1 MRSRKRGLV
10 KILGFVAA
18 CAAIA
23 VGTSVPAQRLL
34 AFPGRLDEVQGQNIT
49 VPWSRWLPLT
59 VATDRQKPMIISGAE
74 AIKIQAPKAGHYWLR
89 LRLFGWIPW
98 RGVPVDVM
106 KPQYVIPGGESLG
119 IVAHTRGVMVTG
131 FEPIYIHGRASD
143 PAVEAGIE
151 RGDVIMRVDG
161 TPVAH
166 LRILQQRI
174 ARDGAQQ
181 KAVHLLVQ
189 GARTAHERTVM
200 PIWHDHAWHIGVIV
214 QDKTSGVGT
223 LTFYNAATHQYTA
236 LGHSISDGLT
246 RRPVGLS
253 LGRVTGAEIV
263 GIVPATQSQPGQKVG
278 ILAGPGN
285 VSGTAGF
292 NGRFGVVGHLD
303 HRPILGP
310 QKALP
315 LALPDQVHPG
325 PAKLVTVLAGQVPE
339 SFAIDILKTA
349 QQYSPEVKGIMFKVT
364 DPRLL
369 EHTGGIIQGMSGSPI
384 IQNGRLV
391 GAVTHVLVNRP
402 NLGFGCYAYWMASQK
417 SYRGL

>member
-1 MRSRKRGLV
+1 MGRRTGKFV
-10 KILGFVAA
+10 KILGLIAA
-18 CAAIA
+18 LAVMA

-59 VATDRQKPMIISGAE
+59 IAADHQKPRIISGAQV
-74 AIKIQAPKAGHYWLR
+74 IKMEAPKAGHYWVR
-89 LRLFGWIPW
+89 LRLFGWIPF

-106 KPQYVIPGGESLG
+106 RPQYVIPGGESLG
-119 IVAHTRGVMVTG
+119 IVAHTQGVMVTG
-131 FEPIYIHGRASD
+131 FESIYIRGRASD
-143 PAVEAGIE
+143 PAVQAGIE
-151 RGDVIMRVDG
+151 RGDVILRVDQR
-161 TPVAH
+161 PVANVKV
-166 LRILQQRI
+166 LQERI
-174 ARDGAQQ
+174 AQDGSRQ

-189 GARTAHERTVM
+189 GARTDHERTVM
-200 PIWHDHAWHIGVIV
+200 PLWYDHAWQIGVVV

-223 LTFYNAATHQYTA
+223 LTFYNGVTGQYTA

-246 RRPVGLS
+246 RRPVSLS
-253 LGRVTGAEIV
+253 TGRVTGADIV
-263 GIVPATQSQPGQKVG
+263 GVVPATQSQPGQKVG

-292 NGRFGVVGHLD
+292 NGRFGVVGRLD
-303 HRPILGP
+303 HRPVLGP

-325 PAKLVTVLAGQVPE
+325 PAKLVTVLAGQVPKT
-339 SFAIDILKTA
+339 FTIDILKTA
-349 QQYSPEVKGIMFKVT
+349 PQYSPEVKGIMFKVT
-364 DPRLL
+364 DPKLL
-369 EHTGGIIQGMSGSPI
+369 QHTGGIIQGMSGSPI
-384 IQNGRLV
+384 IQNGRVV